1 MTPDNH
7 PGATHPAT
15 THPGATH
22 PTSINP
28 VTINPVTIH
37 PVSGLPEIDEG
48 TDLAAALLG
57 AIARPPIGGL
67 APGDV
72 LVVSSKVLSK
82 AAGLRASPA
91 HDKAALVL
99 EQSHRVVAER
109 ATPGGTTRV
118 VEALAGP
125 VMAAAGIDA
134 SNTGARES
142 YLLLPA
148 DPDAAAARLLADL
161 RRLGAPV
168 RLGLLVS
175 DTAGRPWRVGQTD
188 FALGA
193 AGLAVLDDR
202 RGQVDA
208 DGRPIAVTARA
219 VADELAA
226 AADLVKGKAWQVPA
240 AVLRDL
246 PAEVTDPSPGAP
258 DPCDPPR
265 VNPVPGARSLVR
277 TGPGDWFALGHVE
290 AVRAALGVAPGSPE
304 SEAVGLVPVHDEPA
318 EARLTRVARLAT
330 HAVPG
335 ATWALVE
342 AAPPTD
348 SPAEPTARQSAI
360 QVSADTPLD
369 LGRLLARLEV
379 AAWADHLHALA
390 EVAPDQHSA
399 RVALHP
405 VPTTHSAQGSR
416 VRP

>member
-1 MTPDNH
+1 M
-7 PGATHPAT
+7 
-15 THPGATH
+15 
-22 PTSINP
+22 
-28 VTINPVTIH
+28 
-37 PVSGLPEIDEG
+37 
-48 TDLAAALLG
+48 
-57 AIARPPIGGL
+57 
-67 APGDV
+67 
-72 LVVSSKVLSK
+72 
-82 AAGLRASPA
+82 
-91 HDKAALVL
+91 
-99 EQSHRVVAER
+99 AER

-348 SPAEPTARQSAI
+348 SPADPPAEPTARQSAI
-360 QVSADTPLD
+360 QVSADTPSIS
-369 LGRLLARLEV
+369 
-379 AAWADHLHALA
+379 ADCSPASRWQ
-390 EVAPDQHSA
+390 PG
-399 RVALHP
+399 
-405 VPTTHSAQGSR
+405 PTTCTPWRRLHRTSTRRGSPCTRSPPLTRRKDLAFGHDQSALSSTVGSPAPPLAPADLR
-416 VRP
+416 WPGHEGKPCPPRAVDSPAHPPPLVP